1 MANPPD
7 TVANVRLSL
16 RVRRALACAAAV
28 CAVLLSPPA
37 CAGKA
42 PEPRMALRT
51 LKSAAPW
58 AAAAILVLAPLVLAR
73 RLRRRASLKPDS
85 SMMSLRRLS
94 QNEFERVLA
103 QSFRAQGYDVEE
115 RPRADPR
122 DGLRFVLRKSDQRIL
137 VRSLHR
143 TGAQVG
149 LEAVRGLHEVMSSET
164 ATGGLIVTS
173 EEVSSDA
180 RAWVA
185 EKPIG
190 LIEGRALLE
199 LINRGR
205 GRRAGYADVSPRR
218 EPYLGPLLAELLDC
232 PVCGAPMVLRQTEAQ
247 AEFFG
252 CSVPR
257 CLGTRPV

>member
-1 MANPPD
+1 MTSRHDAVEHVPL
-7 TVANVRLSL
+7 TFRSS
-16 RVRRALACAAAV
+16 RVLACTAV
-28 CAVLLSPPA
+28 ACAVVLSAPA

-42 PEPRMALRT
+42 PEPRTALPAV
-51 LKSAAPW
+51 KAAAPW
-58 AAAAILVLAPLVLAR
+58 AAAAMLVLAPFVLAR
-73 RLRRRASLKPDS
+73 QLRRRASLKPDS
-85 SMMSLRRLS
+85 GMTSLQRLS
-94 QNEFERVLA
+94 QREFERVLV
-103 QSFRAQGYDVEE
+103 QSFRGQGYEVEE
-115 RPRADPR
+115 RSRVDSR
-122 DGLRFVLRKSDQRIL
+122 DGLRFVLLKSNQRIL

-149 LEAVRGLHEVMSSET
+149 VEAVRGLHEVMSAEAAS
-164 ATGGLIVTS
+164 GGLIVTS

-185 EKPIG
+185 DKPIG

-199 LINRGR
+199 LINRGK
-205 GRRAGYADVSPRR
+205 GRRPGYADSSPRR

-232 PVCGAPMVLRQTEAQ
+232 PVCGAPMVLRRSEAQ

>member
-1 MANPPD
+1 MA
-7 TVANVRLSL
+7 A
-16 RVRRALACAAAV
+16 ACAVA
-28 CAVLLSPPA
+28 LSAPA
-37 CAGKA
+37 RAGKA
-42 PEPRMALRT
+42 PEQRTALPA
-51 LKSAAPW
+51 LKTAVPW
-58 AAAAILVLAPLVLAR
+58 AAGAMLVLAPIVLAR
-73 RLRRRASLKPDS
+73 HLKRRASPKPDS
-85 SMMSLRRLS
+85 SLAFLRQLS
-94 QNEFERVLA
+94 QREFERLLA

-115 RPRADPR
+115 RPQADFR
-122 DGLRFVLRKSDQRIL
+122 DGLRLVLRKPSQRIL

-143 TGAQVG
+143 TSAQVG
-149 LEAVRGLHEVMSSET
+149 IEAVRGLHEVMSSE
-164 ATGGLIVTS
+164 AASGGLIVTS
-173 EEVSSDA
+173 EEVCPEA

-205 GRRAGYADVSPRR
+205 SRRPGHVDVSPRR

-232 PVCGAPMVLRQTEAQ
+232 PLCGAPMVLRQTEAE
-247 AEFFG
+247 AEVFG

>member
-1 MANPPD
+1 M
-7 TVANVRLSL
+7 RFLQ
-16 RVRRALACAAAV
+16 
-28 CAVLLSPPA
+28 
-37 CAGKA
+37 
-42 PEPRMALRT
+42 
-51 LKSAAPW
+51 
-58 AAAAILVLAPLVLAR
+58 
-73 RLRRRASLKPDS
+73 
-85 SMMSLRRLS
+85 RLS
-94 QNEFERVLA
+94 QTEFERVLA
-103 QSFRAQGYDVEE
+103 QSFRAQGYEVED
-115 RPRADPR
+115 RRRLDAR
-122 DGLRFVLRKSDQRIL
+122 DGLRFVLHKSNQRIL
-137 VRSLHR
+137 VRTLHR

-149 LEAVRGLHEVMSSET
+149 LEAVRGLHEVMSSEA

-205 GRRAGYADVSPRR
+205 GRSPGHADASPRR

-232 PVCGAPMVLRQTEAQ
+232 PVCGAPMVLRKTEAQ
-247 AEFFG
+247 ADFFG

>member
-1 MANPPD
+1 M
-7 TVANVRLSL
+7 L
-16 RVRRALACAAAV
+16 ALA
-28 CAVLLSPPA
+28 PF
-37 CAGKA
+37 
-42 PEPRMALRT
+42 
-51 LKSAAPW
+51 
-58 AAAAILVLAPLVLAR
+58 VLAR
-73 RLRRRASLKPDS
+73 QFRRRASLKPDS
-85 SMMSLRRLS
+85 SIARLRRLS
-94 QNEFERVLA
+94 QRDFERLLVR
-103 QSFRAQGYDVEE
+103 SFRAQGYDVEE

-122 DGLRFVLRKSDQRIL
+122 VGLRFILRKSNQRIL

-149 LEAVRGLHEVMSSET
+149 IEAVRGLHEVMSSE
-164 ATGGLIVTS
+164 AASGGLIVTS

-205 GRRAGYADVSPRR
+205 GRRPGYTDASPRR

-232 PVCGAPMVLRQTEAQ
+232 PVCGAPMVLRKTEAQ
-247 AEFFG
+247 AEVFG